1 MGRHHSRFARTGKPV
16 VAPEI
21 VVRQVLQRRY
31 GGGGRVLY
39 HCPAKAAIQYSEAIA
54 IDRQAAAY
62 RMPACAGMTTEK
74 NKQPS
79 RDAIRARAVHAVCP
93 QSHKG
98 AGKTECRLAPA
109 APVRTRMH
117 GAGTTGSAEL
127 TRPSLRDGVTAASRS
142 PWGPAFLPP
151 ILRQRVNALRKAPAP
166 GRPDHTT

>member
-74 NKQPS
+74 NKQPP
-79 RDAIRARAVHAVCP
+79 RDAIRARAVQPFA
-93 QSHKG
+93 
-98 AGKTECRLAPA
+98 LN
-109 APVRTRMH
+109 RTRAQ
-117 GAGTTGSAEL
+117 G
-127 TRPSLRDGVTAASRS
+127 RPSVGWHPR
-142 PWGPAFLPP
+142 PP
-151 ILRQRVNALRKAPAP
+151 CEQE
-166 GRPDHTT
+166 

>member
-31 GGGGRVLY
+31 GGGGQVLY
-39 HCPAKAAIQYSEAIA
+39 HCPAKAAIRYSEAIRST
-54 IDRQAAAY
+54 DRLPY
-62 RMPACAGMTTEK
+62 WMPACAGMTTEK

-98 AGKTECRLAPA
+98 AGKTEC
-109 APVRTRMH
+109 
-117 GAGTTGSAEL
+117 
-127 TRPSLRDGVTAASRS
+127 
-142 PWGPAFLPP
+142 
-151 ILRQRVNALRKAPAP
+151 
-166 GRPDHTT
+166 